1 MTKYY
6 PSAKS
11 KILGIVMWGIIL
23 AAFGICIFFLIQ
35 DFDLAGLS
43 IMSLIFILLFLFIGV
58 IWFRTGYFI
67 SGGYLLIKIGPVM
80 FSKIIISNIK
90 HLSRSYSI
98 MGAPALSLKRLS
110 VKYGRNGVVLISPK
124 NETDFISQLINEN
137 SKISVNI

>member
-23 AAFGICIFFLIQ
+23 AAFGFCTFFLVQ
-35 DFDLAGLS
+35 DFDLAGLL
-43 IMSLIFILLFLFIGV
+43 IISLIFMLLFFFIGV
-58 IWFRTGYFI
+58 IWFRTGYYI
-67 SGGYLLIKIGPVM
+67 SSGYLIIKIGPVTH
-80 FSKIIISNIK
+80 SQILISNIR
-90 HLSRSYSI
+90 HLSRSHS
-98 MGAPALSLKRLS
+98 MLGAPALSLKRLS